1 MSFWDGWCV
10 GFEVGLDGL
19 EGLLQPEQV
28 SDPVIALRCAWSHVL
43 LRIAVSFTQGLGSPF
58 AARVAF

>member
-1 MSFWDGWCV
+1 M

-19 EGLLQPEQV
+19 EGLLQPEQF